1 MRREEAEAIYD
12 AGREAVV
19 EALLA
24 PAQVE
29 ELTRMIDALR
39 ELEELERQLSRNSK
53 NSSMP
58 PSADPPM
65 TRQQRRALARQM
77 AKESL

>member
-1 MRREEAEAIYD
+1 VRREEAEAIYD

-29 ELTRMIDALR
+29 ELTRSDNA
-39 ELEELERQLSRNSK
+39 
-53 NSSMP
+53 P
-58 PSADPPM
+58 
-65 TRQQRRALARQM
+65 RRGA
-77 AKESL
+77 